1 MAQAQQRF
9 PWRAATGRDKNEPV
23 SDEKM
28 VRPHPRLRPRISGIQ
43 PGRWGLAL
51 IEAVLGYLWLVS
63 ALNKL
68 LNARFRPGLAHVLQ
82 GQLTNNPNSWWVA
95 LMRELVLPHAQFWAA
110 LVQIGELLVALGYV
124 AGVALWLSGRFPYA
138 RWARR
143 LNWVVLLTLL
153 GGALLTANYYL
164 MAGDTVPGLAPSKA
178 FQEGL
183 SIDAV
188 ATLLALALIAVHL
201 LALRAHPANR
211 D

>member
-1 MAQAQQRF
+1 MAQTQQR
-9 PWRAATGRDKNEPV
+9 T
-23 SDEKM
+23 

-63 ALNKL
+63 SLNKL
-68 LNARFRPGLAHVLQ
+68 LNARFRPGLVHVLQ
-82 GQLTNNPNSWWVA
+82 GQLKNNPNSWWVA

-110 LVQIGELLVALGYV
+110 LVQIGELLVALGYC
-124 AGVALWLSGRFPYA
+124 AGVGLWLSRGFPHA

-164 MAGDTVPGLAPSKA
+164 MAGDTVPGLAPGKA

-188 ATLLALALIAVHL
+188 ATLLALALIVEHL
-201 LALRAHPANR
+201 LAARAR
-211 D
+211 SRGRGGV